1 MCQISP
7 LGSLQASVPWLTPDP
22 ASVRVRLL
30 WDVLSPDPN
39 SCPPLYV
46 LWRTHSQIP
55 QRVVWPGPVP
65 ASLNLAL
72 LESVLRH
79 VGLNEVHKA
88 VGLLL
93 ETLGTPPTGLHL
105 QRYDF
110 LGGVQLVLCLALSP
124 ILTCLLPPH

>member
-1 MCQISP
+1 MGIEAGVCAPCTEVVNPTCS
-7 LGSLQASVPWLTPDP
+7 S
-22 ASVRVRLL
+22 
-30 WDVLSPDPN
+30 
-39 SCPPLYV
+39 SCV
-46 LWRTHSQIP
+46 GQIP